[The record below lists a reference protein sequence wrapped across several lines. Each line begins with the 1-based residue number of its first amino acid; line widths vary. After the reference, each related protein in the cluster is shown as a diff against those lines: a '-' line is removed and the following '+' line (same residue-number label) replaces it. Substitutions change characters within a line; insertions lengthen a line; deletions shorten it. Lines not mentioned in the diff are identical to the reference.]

1 MYEYLKDKSV
11 LYVEDEVE
19 VLSNI
24 SKLLSNFFKNFYT
37 AKDGLEALDIFYNN
51 DIDIMLVD
59 IEMPK
64 MSGIEL
70 IKEIRQTHENVKII
84 IISAYTNTDY
94 LLESVEFNL
103 SKYIVKPLT
112 SDKIHMLLDTLN
124 NYYKNH
130 NSITLLCGI
139 ELDRATLKL
148 TYDNQEHIITK
159 KEFYFLERLATSK
172 MVTYYDIISL
182 WTDGVPSDNA
192 IRSFIKHLRKKLPE
206 GILKNRSGEGYFIEC
221 DWCLILKI
229 VSQLQHLLLFF
240 H

>member
-130 NSITLLCGI
+130 NNITLLCGI

-148 TYDNQEHIITK
+148 NYNNQEHIITK

-221 DWCLILKI
+221 D
-229 VSQLQHLLLFF
+229 
-240 H
+240 

>member
-1 MYEYLKDKSV
+1 MYDYLLDKSV

-19 VLSNI
+19 VLDNI
-24 SKLLSNFFKNFYT
+24 ANLLKKFFKNFYKAT
-37 AKDGLEALDIFYNN
+37 NGIEALEIFYEN
-51 DIDIMLVD
+51 DIDILLVD

-64 MSGIEL
+64 MNGIDF

-84 IISAYTNTDY
+84 IISAYTKTDY

-112 SDKIHMLLDTLN
+112 SDKIHLLLDTLN

-139 ELDRATLKL
+139 EIDRATLKL
-148 TYDNQEHIITK
+148 KYEDKEHIITK
-159 KEFYFLERLATSK
+159 KEFYFLERLAANR

-182 WTDGVPSDNA
+182 WTEGVPSDSA
-192 IRSFIKHLRKKLPE
+192 IRSFIKHLRKKLPN
-206 GILKNRSGEGYFIEC
+206 GILKNRSGEGYYIEC
-221 DWCLILKI
+221 N
-229 VSQLQHLLLFF
+229 
-240 H
+240 

>member
-221 DWCLILKI
+221 D
-229 VSQLQHLLLFF
+229 
-240 H
+240 